1 MLLRMTGPAEENLWR
16 SLMLVWKSVGLV
28 WRTVFL
34 VWKSTAPSVE
44 ISRSG
49 VGKHVDSVEEWHTGG
64 GIPVEEPVE
73 KRCGAV
79 DALWTPCANPVVQRA
94 RCPGE

>member
-1 MLLRMTGPAEENLWR
+1 MTRPAEENLWR
-16 SLMLVWKSVGLV
+16 SPILAWKSVGLV
-28 WRTVFL
+28 WRTVCL

-49 VGKHVDSVEEWHTGG
+49 VEKHVDSVEEWRSGG

-79 DALWTPCANPVVQRA
+79 DALCKPCGSKGAA
-94 RCPGE
+94 PGEVTE